1 LRRRYARKPPTLDSQ
16 RARAGAQMFL
26 TGARSLDGI
35 TAEWLA
41 RTYNL
46 EAKTATY
53 MLTIARQRRE
63 RTG

>member
-1 LRRRYARKPPTLDSQ
+1 MRRRYARKPPTVDSQ
-16 RARAGAQMFL
+16 KARAGAQLFL

-41 RTYNL
+41 RSYNL
-46 EAKTATY
+46 EAKTAEY

-63 RTG
+63 RAG